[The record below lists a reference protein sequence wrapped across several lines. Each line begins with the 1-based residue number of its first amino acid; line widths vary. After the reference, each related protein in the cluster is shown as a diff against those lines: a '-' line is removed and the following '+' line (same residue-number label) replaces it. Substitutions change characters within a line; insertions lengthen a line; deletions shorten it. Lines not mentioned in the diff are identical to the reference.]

1 LIQGK
6 ERRKGTGIILDT
18 AAGAGR
24 ALDILVTCHNMN
36 VVLYGLLFREGNPA
50 VDMLG
55 YSRSDLS
62 K

>member
-1 LIQGK
+1 MQPQVRGV
-6 ERRKGTGIILDT
+6 
-18 AAGAGR
+18 
-24 ALDILVTCHNMN
+24 DILVTCHNMN